1 MPNAVYEELAY
12 ALNARGTTIPAVL
25 CDEYFALVQFL
36 LTPEEAAVACAMPLG
51 FATAKEIAAE
61 MGTKDMKTLAR
72 QLDRMGDK
80 GLVHIRWRDGKK
92 LYEFPPLIPGL
103 VEFQFMSGR
112 IDEHSKKMA
121 DLLNDYRRGA
131 KKAVLSG
138 AFLALNASAKSK
150 KIMVDQPVVTTFTV
164 LPYKDVLEL
173 IGDTEYICVGTCTCK
188 QMGNLSGN
196 PCSRPSDVCMMFGE
210 SALHAIVKG
219 FPRRLSKKEAI
230 EKLDIAEEAGLVH
243 NYMNNPGHYSN
254 FLCNCCQCH
263 CMVLRGIKKAPVPN
277 SMIIARYSIE
287 IDEQRCTGCGACIER
302 CQMEALGMRDGKPVK
317 QLERCIGCGLCM
329 YVCQSEALI
338 LRPLE
343 AAAIPLR
350 KCWWTGK
357 LSLSRPV
364 MLSQLQQYLPEQEQV
379 QAPVVYIAGQF
390 APFFLVLRQEGLNHI
405 YNIRCHYSSSVYEN
419 QPDRYGAG
427 DFFGAVEER
436 IHVPAHFAY

>member
-1 MPNAVYEELAY
+1 MSNTVYAELAF

-36 LTPEEAAVACAMPLG
+36 LTPEEAAIACAMPLG

-61 MGTKDMKTLAR
+61 METKDVKTLVG

-80 GLVHIRWRDGKK
+80 GLVHTRWRDGKK

-112 IDEHSKKMA
+112 IDERSKKMVE
-121 DLLNDYRRGA
+121 LLNDYRWGA

-138 AFLALNASAKSK
+138 ASLALNSAAKSK
-150 KIMVDQPVVTTFTV
+150 KIVVDCPVLTTFTV
-164 LPYKDVLEL
+164 LPYNDVLGL
-173 IGDTEYICVGTCTCK
+173 IADTEHISVGTCTCK
-188 QMGNLSGN
+188 QMGNLSGK

-219 FPRRLSKKEAI
+219 FARKLSKKEAI

-254 FLCNCCQCH
+254 FLCNCDQCH

-302 CQMEALGMRDGKPVK
+302 CQMEALRMQDGKPVK
-317 QLERCIGCGLCM
+317 EPERCIGCGLCK
-329 YVCQSEALI
+329 YVCQPEALT

-350 KCWWTGK
+350 KCW
-357 LSLSRPV
+357 
-364 MLSQLQQYLPEQEQV
+364 
-379 QAPVVYIAGQF
+379 
-390 APFFLVLRQEGLNHI
+390 
-405 YNIRCHYSSSVYEN
+405 
-419 QPDRYGAG
+419 
-427 DFFGAVEER
+427 
-436 IHVPAHFAY
+436 